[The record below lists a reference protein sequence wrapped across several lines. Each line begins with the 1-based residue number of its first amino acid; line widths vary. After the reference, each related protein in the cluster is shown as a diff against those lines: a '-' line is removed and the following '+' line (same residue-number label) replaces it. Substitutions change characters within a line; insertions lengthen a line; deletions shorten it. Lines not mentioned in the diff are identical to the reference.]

1 MDRLIRQL
9 KSLPWR
15 WLLQSAGVVIASL
28 AAIEL
33 LLVPG
38 FKYFPPLRR
47 ALSFLYSPPLGML
60 MPVLIAI
67 GVGVLA
73 VYLLELWDQR
83 FLLNAGSLWA
93 LMGCLLLA
101 LAIKSLL
108 PVPPI
113 LIDLSR
119 LSFIGILIGVSWK
132 GRPYFR

>member
-15 WLLQSAGVVIASL
+15 WLLQSAGVVTAIV

-38 FKYFPPLRR
+38 LTYFPLLRR

-60 MPVLIAI
+60 TPALIAI
-67 GVGVLA
+67 GVGAMA
-73 VYLLELWDQR
+73 VYLLELWNQR
-83 FLLNAGSLWA
+83 FLINAGSLWA

-101 LAIKSLL
+101 LWVKSLL
-108 PVPPI
+108 PIPPI
-113 LIDLSR
+113 LISLSR
-119 LSFIGILIGVSWK
+119 FSSIGILIGVSWK